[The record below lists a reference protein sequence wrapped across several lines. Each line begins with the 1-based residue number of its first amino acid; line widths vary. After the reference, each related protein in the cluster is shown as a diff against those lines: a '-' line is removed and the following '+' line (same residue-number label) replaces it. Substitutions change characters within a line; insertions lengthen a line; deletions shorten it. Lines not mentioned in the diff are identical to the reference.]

1 MCGSPESPLPLN
13 LGQGSDYMVATAWLT
28 VAALTPEKAST
39 VLLILAL
46 TYRVLTRLSSF
57 NLVNFI
63 IRDQGASW
71 RDSA

>member
-39 VLLILAL
+39 VLLIL
-46 TYRVLTRLSSF
+46 V
-57 NLVNFI
+57 I
-63 IRDQGASW
+63 
-71 RDSA
+71 